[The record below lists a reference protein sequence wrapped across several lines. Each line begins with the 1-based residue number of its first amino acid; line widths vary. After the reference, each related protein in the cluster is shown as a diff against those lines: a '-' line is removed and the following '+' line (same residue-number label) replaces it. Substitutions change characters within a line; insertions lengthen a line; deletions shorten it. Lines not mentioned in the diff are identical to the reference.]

1 MAYINLVKKRGYV
14 LSFKNKEILKEDEIK
29 IEDILQEAI
38 DTFGEEIVINYLKD
52 GKEVY
57 KNLLE
62 FKDKYGKIIEA
73 PQYLAFVTKDTKKG
87 YEKTGYL
94 GEFII
99 FNLINN
105 DIDASW
111 LKIDDHVQELY
122 GRFQFQ
128 ESGFLITMIGIG
140 YARKESNIA
149 KLIKNRYR
157 NSIKQLTDMG
167 YSDSMDMKI
176 ERDIVY
182 KLNVREFVYKGIF
195 GRKIKVD
202 ELENSGLRKV
212 FQEIHFAP
220 TIINKQMWRVLMHEG
235 KLFIVFVDDDKIS
248 KIEAGIL
255 RFYLEESL
263 RNNGIKSEWNEI
275 DNSVDIE
282 RYNFPEGSFVP
293 GYINY

>member
-1 MAYINLVKKRGYV
+1 MSYINLVKKRGHV

-29 IEDILQEAI
+29 IEDIIQEAI
-38 DTFGEEIVINYLKD
+38 DTFGEDIVINYLKN

-62 FKDKYGKIIEA
+62 FKHKYGKIIEA

-94 GEFII
+94 GEHII
-99 FNLINN
+99 FNLIKN

-111 LKIDDHVQELY
+111 LKIDDHDQELY
-122 GRFQFQ
+122 GKFQFQ
-128 ESGFLITMIGIG
+128 EDGYLITLIGIG
-140 YARKESNIA
+140 YARKESSIA

-182 KLNVREFVYKGIF
+182 KLNVREFVYKGTF

-235 KLFIVFVDDDKIS
+235 KIFIVFVDQDKIS
-248 KIEAGIL
+248 KIESGIL
-255 RFYLEESL
+255 RFYIEESL
-263 RNNGIKSEWNEI
+263 KNNGIKSVWNEMN
-275 DNSVDIE
+275 DSVDIKNF
-282 RYNFPEGSFVP
+282 NFPDGSFVP